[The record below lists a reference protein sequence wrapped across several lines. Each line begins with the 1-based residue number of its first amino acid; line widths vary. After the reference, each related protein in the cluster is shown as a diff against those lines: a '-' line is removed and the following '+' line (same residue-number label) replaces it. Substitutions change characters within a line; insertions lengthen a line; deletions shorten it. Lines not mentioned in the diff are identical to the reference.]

1 MLLTNANGS
10 IILKMINEIVAAN
23 KQEYKM
29 FISKVRLIICLLS
42 LNSKALDFEINKNR
56 FLTGIS
62 EYRVFSYI
70 FLEPTTTF
78 GISNYFF
85 SMSPPKKVRK
95 TINLGLKKCS
105 LFLGYKSP
113 KSLPKMSS
121 IF

>member
-10 IILKMINEIVAAN
+10 IILKMINEIVAVN
-23 KQEYKM
+23 KQEYKI

-56 FLTGIS
+56 FLTRIS

-85 SMSPPKKVRK
+85 FHVTTKEGQENNKSWLEEMQ
-95 TINLGLKKCS
+95 S
-105 LFLGYKSP
+105 LFGV
-113 KSLPKMSS
+113 
-121 IF
+121 